1 MRVTLG
7 LSSIAVN
14 RNGDARRLTSGKL
27 MNGRSVCIGGALG
40 VIQTAMQLTTLGWSL
55 TALRFHRLSGA
66 GHRQQRRT
74 GWDL

>member
-1 MRVTLG
+1 MG

-14 RNGDARRLTSGKL
+14 RNGDARRRLTSGKL
-27 MNGRSVCIGGALG
+27 VSGRSVCIGGALG
-40 VIQTAMQLTTLGWSL
+40 VIQTAIQLTALGWSL

-74 GWDL
+74 GWDP